1 MTSEENF
8 KILISK
14 AKALK
19 DEGRTESQ
27 IAEELYLSPRDLR
40 LLWTMDRG

>member
-8 KILISK
+8 KILLGRAKELK
-14 AKALK
+14 AAGKTDAK
-19 DEGRTESQ
+19 
-27 IAEELYLSPRDLR
+27 IAEELYLSDRDLR